1 MFLMLH
7 FEQWDFNGASLIGL
21 GHRLTAYEAFKG
33 MQGTDETDGPDLV
46 MFTPRRHTLTLG

>member
-1 MFLMLH
+1 MLH